1 MMISSKYYF
10 NFLSL
15 ISLFLLFFFSLLV
28 YKYFLKSDPT
38 IVNFNNK
45 ELSSEFEMDVTNN
58 LENLDNF
65 LENFTFIEKYLVNRK
80 NSEIN
85 INIQI
90 KEPFAK
96 NQINQEIIFND
107 NSTGSFSF
115 FKESFVNSIDLIDVS
130 DNSIQINNYLR
141 KSLSEISNLF
151 EISQIEY
158 VDGRR
163 YNLYLS
169 KGPIIMLP
177 KKINKDLLIFI
188 KQNYEILKNNTNFN
202 EYLDLR
208 NFHEKTIRAK

>member
-1 MMISSKYYF
+1 MITKKVYY
-10 NFLSL
+10 NFFSL
-15 ISLFLLFFFSLLV
+15 ISLLLIFFFSILV

-38 IVNFNNK
+38 IINFYNN
-45 ELSSEFEMDVTNN
+45 ELSSEFEMDITNN
-58 LENLDNF
+58 LGNPKNF
-65 LENFTFIEKYLVNRK
+65 FENFTFIENYLINKK
-80 NSEIN
+80 NSQIDIN
-85 INIQI
+85 IKI

-96 NQINQEIIFND
+96 NQNNQEIIFSD
-107 NSTGSFSF
+107 NTVGSFNF
-115 FKESFVNSIDLIDVS
+115 FKNSFINSIDLIDVS

-141 KSLSEISNLF
+141 QSLTEIRNLF

-169 KGPIIMLP
+169 KGPVIMLP
-177 KKINKDLLIFI
+177 KKINEDLLIFI
-188 KQNYEILKNNTNFN
+188 KQNYEILKNNTDFR

>member
-1 MMISSKYYF
+1 MITKKVYY
-10 NFLSL
+10 NFFSL
-15 ISLFLLFFFSLLV
+15 ISLLLIFFFSILV

-38 IVNFNNK
+38 IINFYNN
-45 ELSSEFEMDVTNN
+45 ELSSEFEMDITNN
-58 LENLDNF
+58 LGNPKNF
-65 LENFTFIEKYLVNRK
+65 FENFTFIEKYLINKK
-80 NSEIN
+80 NSEID
-85 INIQI
+85 INIKI

-96 NQINQEIIFND
+96 NQNNQEIIFSD
-107 NSTGSFSF
+107 NTVGSFNF
-115 FKESFVNSIDLIDVS
+115 FKNSFINSIDLIDVS

-141 KSLSEISNLF
+141 QSLTEIRNLF

-169 KGPIIMLP
+169 KGPVIMLP
-177 KKINKDLLIFI
+177 KKINEDLLIFI
-188 KQNYEILKNNTNFN
+188 KQNYEILKNNTDFR

>member
-1 MMISSKYYF
+1 MTKRKYYY
-10 NFLSL
+10 NF
-15 ISLFLLFFFSLLV
+15 
-28 YKYFLKSDPT
+28 
-38 IVNFNNK
+38 
-45 ELSSEFEMDVTNN
+45 ELSSEFEMDITNK

-65 LENFTFIEKYLVNRK
+65 FENFTFIKKYLVNRR
-80 NSEIN
+80 NSEIE

-96 NQINQEIIFND
+96 NQINQEIIFTD
-107 NSTGSFSF
+107 NSIGSFSF
-115 FKESFVNSIDLIDVS
+115 FKEKYINSINLIDVS
-130 DNSIQINNYLR
+130 NNTIQINNYLR
-141 KSLSEISNLF
+141 QSLSEINNLF

-177 KKINKDLLIFI
+177 KIIDKDLLIFI
-188 KQNYEILKNNTNFN
+188 KQNYDILKNNTDFT

>member
-1 MMISSKYYF
+1 MTKRKYYY
-10 NFLSL
+10 NFFSL
-15 ISLFLLFFFSLLV
+15 IAFFLLFLFSLLV

-38 IVNFNNK
+38 IVNFYSN
-45 ELSSEFEMDVTNN
+45 ELSSEFEMDITNN

-65 LENFTFIEKYLVNRK
+65 FENFSFIKKYLVNRR
-80 NSEIN
+80 NSEIE

-96 NQINQEIIFND
+96 NQINQEIIFTD
-107 NSTGSFSF
+107 NSIGSFSF
-115 FKESFVNSIDLIDVS
+115 FKEKYINSINLIDVS
-130 DNSIQINNYLR
+130 NNTIQINNYLR
-141 KSLSEISNLF
+141 QSLSEINNLF

-177 KKINKDLLIFI
+177 KIIDKDLLIFI
-188 KQNYEILKNNTNFN
+188 KQNYDILKNNTDFT

>member
-1 MMISSKYYF
+1 MITKKVYY
-10 NFLSL
+10 NFFSL
-15 ISLFLLFFFSLLV
+15 ISLLLIFFFSILV

-38 IVNFNNK
+38 IINFYNN
-45 ELSSEFEMDVTNN
+45 ELSSEFEMDITNN
-58 LENLDNF
+58 LDNPKNF
-65 LENFTFIEKYLVNRK
+65 FENFTFIEKYLINKK
-80 NSEIN
+80 NSQIDIN
-85 INIQI
+85 IKI

-96 NQINQEIIFND
+96 NLNNQEIIFSD
-107 NSTGSFSF
+107 NTVGSFNF
-115 FKESFVNSIDLIDVS
+115 FKNSFINSIDLIDVS

-141 KSLSEISNLF
+141 QSLTEIRNLF

-169 KGPIIMLP
+169 KGPVIMLP
-177 KKINKDLLIFI
+177 KKINEDLLIFI
-188 KQNYEILKNNTNFN
+188 KQNYEILKNNTDFR

>member
-1 MMISSKYYF
+1 MTKRKYYY
-10 NFLSL
+10 NFFSL
-15 ISLFLLFFFSLLV
+15 IAFFLLFLFSLLV

-38 IVNFNNK
+38 IVNFYSN
-45 ELSSEFEMDVTNN
+45 ELSSEFEMDITNN

-65 LENFTFIEKYLVNRK
+65 FENFSFIKKYLVNRR
-80 NSEIN
+80 NSEIE

-96 NQINQEIIFND
+96 NQINQEIIFTD
-107 NSTGSFSF
+107 NSIGSFSF
-115 FKESFVNSIDLIDVS
+115 FKEKYINSINLIDVS
-130 DNSIQINNYLR
+130 NNTIQINNYLR
-141 KSLSEISNLF
+141 QSLSEINNLF

-177 KKINKDLLIFI
+177 KIIDKDLLIFI
-188 KQNYEILKNNTNFN
+188 KQNYDILKNNTDFK

>member
-1 MMISSKYYF
+1 MTKRKYYY
-10 NFLSL
+10 NFFSL
-15 ISLFLLFFFSLLV
+15 IAFFLLFLFSLLV

-38 IVNFNNK
+38 IVNFYSN
-45 ELSSEFEMDVTNN
+45 ELSSEFEMDITNN

-65 LENFTFIEKYLVNRK
+65 FENFLFIKKYLVNRR
-80 NSEIN
+80 NSEIEV
-85 INIQI
+85 NIQI

-96 NQINQEIIFND
+96 NLINQEIIFTD
-107 NSTGSFSF
+107 NSIGSFSF
-115 FKESFVNSIDLIDVS
+115 FNEKYINSINLIDVS
-130 DNSIQINNYLR
+130 NNTIQINNYLR
-141 KSLSEISNLF
+141 QSLSEINNLF

-177 KKINKDLLIFI
+177 KKINEDLLIFI
-188 KQNYEILKNNTNFN
+188 KQNYEILKNNTNFQ